1 MLLLTFGTLH
11 SIQVRLPSNRA
22 KLASRE
28 VDERMKSMRVTTV
41 PQDFGLENEDWLVM
55 PMQRCLETNCLKPR
69 GINAITCSAPIN
81 TQYTRLTASCSVY
94 GHVFLNR
101 FLYVESPEIRVDY
114 FQLFI
119 YSCMFLCYIYVYLLD
134 HFFSYFGAVFPHPS
148 PMSCSTSVFLHL
160 QVCS

>member
-1 MLLLTFGTLH
+1 MLMFESLPTFFAIVLVHKHSAFNGVTFKRIMREVHNGVTFSVTCSNCPQPAAQPAISTLARILLVAAHLWYSH

-69 GINAITCSAPIN
+69 GIDAITCSAPIN
-81 TQYTRLTASCSVY
+81 T
-94 GHVFLNR
+94 
-101 FLYVESPEIRVDY
+101 
-114 FQLFI
+114 
-119 YSCMFLCYIYVYLLD
+119 
-134 HFFSYFGAVFPHPS
+134 
-148 PMSCSTSVFLHL
+148 
-160 QVCS
+160 